1 MNCPSIVRNLSANH
15 SDAFDHTEVIAT
27 VWREGLMF
35 EDKQLPDFE
44 GTVLPHLDAA
54 YNLARWLM
62 RNEQDAQDAVQD
74 AYLRALRFFPNYRGG
89 NARAWLLQIVRNTC
103 RTWFHA
109 NRRLKDASEFD
120 ENHFPPDS
128 HALDPEE
135 AALQNDSSNLVR
147 SALAQIP
154 RKSREVLILRELE
167 EMSYKEI
174 ADITCR
180 PPGTVMSS
188 LSRAR
193 GQLRQVLTSLMNGE
207 TVPDSRRTAAVN

>member
-1 MNCPSIVRNLSANH
+1 MSSTGQGKGWDVLDSQDRA
-15 SDAFDHTEVIAT
+15 
-27 VWREGLMF
+27 RF
-35 EDKQLPDFE
+35 EQL
-44 GTVLPHLDAA
+44 VLPHLDAA
-54 YNLARWLM
+54 FNLSRWLL
-62 RNEQDAQDAVQD
+62 RSRSDAEDVAQEAL
-74 AYLRALRFFPNYRGG
+74 LRAFRFFRGFNG
-89 NARAWLLQIVRNTC
+89 GDARAWLLQIVRNTC

-109 NRRLKDASEFD
+109 NQRLKDASEFD

-135 AALQNDSSNLVR
+135 AAIQNDSSNLVR
-147 SALAQIP
+147 SALAQLP

-174 ADITCR
+174 AYITGR